1 MLTIA
6 RSILDAIFPP
16 RPETL
21 LVRTL
26 SPEMVQSLSF
36 PSRYHETHYIYDY
49 QSPSIRALIHENK
62 YYKNHTAARLLA
74 TGLEDWLVKL
84 AHQKSAPL
92 LLVPIP
98 LSRKR
103 YHERGYNQVTEI
115 LRALR
120 PQPHFCFDETVLTR
134 TLHTVSQTSLSRS
147 ERLRNVS
154 GAFSGVASSL
164 AAYQGHTIVI
174 LDDVVTT
181 GATLLAA
188 RAALAPHL
196 PPGATIICVSLAH

>member
-6 RSILDAIFPP
+6 RMMLDAIFPP

-26 SPEMVQSLSF
+26 SPERVRSLSF

-49 QSPSIRALIHENK
+49 ELPQIRALIHENK
-62 YYKNHTAARLLA
+62 YYKNNTAARLLA
-74 TGLEDWLVKL
+74 SGLEDWLTAL
-84 AHQKSAPL
+84 SHQRSAQI

-98 LSRKR
+98 LSHERQ
-103 YHERGYNQVTEI
+103 HERGYNQVTEI
-115 LRALR
+115 LKALS
-120 PQPHFCFDETVLTR
+120 PLLNIKVDETVLTR
-134 TLHTVSQTSLSRS
+134 TLHTASQTSLSRS
-147 ERLRNVS
+147 ARLKNVT
-154 GAFSGVASSL
+154 GVFCGVAATL
-164 AAYQGHTIVI
+164 AAYQNHTIVI
-174 LDDVVTT
+174 VDDVITT

-196 PPGATIICVSLAH
+196 PPGATIVCLALAH